1 MKILL
6 INQYFWP
13 DVASTSQVLTDLAHH
28 LTAAGHEVHAL
39 CSQGQYDPANAPAD
53 DPRRAKSR
61 ANTDGHAST
70 LPRYEVRQGIHI
82 HRLAATSFGKKHVA
96 GRVLDYLSFHAAI
109 GLRTLLT
116 GWRYDVVITLTTPPL
131 VGLYGSPL
139 TLFSRTKHVAWCM
152 DLHPDC
158 EFELGMMSRRAP
170 LPRLLDFLN
179 GLHFRLADA
188 TVALGPYMKQ
198 RIVDKGVAPSKVHT
212 IPVWGLDNTS
222 PDDSGDRHDDFPATN
237 PLARELGLEG
247 KFVVMYAGNAGLA
260 HTFDSVCHAAAE
272 LARDERIVFLFV
284 GGGRRVQQITRYA
297 QEHALSNIRVMGYFP
312 RHMLRHSLAL
322 GDVHLT
328 TLRPNM
334 AGVAVPSK
342 LYGVMAASRPSIFV
356 GPLASE
362 SADAIRDANAGI
374 VVAVDDAPG
383 LVHAIR
389 TLADDATLRATMGQ
403 AARRAYEQHY
413 NAKVCCDQLLTLL
426 ESLSPGTPTART
438 LPQPVTPP
446 VTKPKLP
453 RAA

>member
-1 MKILL
+1 MKVLL

-53 DPRRAKSR
+53 DPRRASLE
-61 ANTDGHAST
+61 GHASS

-82 HRLAATSFGKKHVA
+82 HRLAATNFGKKHVI

-158 EFELGMMSRRAP
+158 EFELGMMNRRSP

-222 PDDSGDRHDDFPATN
+222 PDDNAGGDRHVDSATTN
-237 PLARELGLEG
+237 PLARELSLEG

-272 LARDERIVFLFV
+272 LARDPRIVFLFV

-297 QEHALSNIRVMGYFP
+297 QEHALPNIRVMGYFP
-312 RHMLRHSLAL
+312 RHMLHHSLAL

-362 SADAIRDANAGI
+362 SADAIRDAGAGL
-374 VVAVDDAPG
+374 VVAVDDAPA

-389 TLADDATLRATMGQ
+389 TLADNPTLRATMGQ

-413 NAKVCCDQLLTLL
+413 NAKVCCDQWLSLLQ
-426 ESLSPGTPTART
+426 SLSTKTPSIRA
-438 LPQPVTPP
+438 TPEP
-446 VTKPKLP
+446 LTSPTTKPKLP